1 MKSLES
7 LPSEAALR
15 RLVLARVAAGF
26 VVVVAVILAPPVADS
41 IATLNLTSSELGELI
56 DDAGVPSDLKAIDVA
71 DTTAAPVEPLS
82 TSY

>member
-15 RLVLARVAAGF
+15 RLVLARVAAGL

-41 IATLNLTSSELGELI
+41 IATLNLTSLEPGELI

>member
-15 RLVLARVAAGF
+15 RLVLARVAAGLI
-26 VVVVAVILAPPVADS
+26 VLVAIIVAPPVTDS
-41 IATLNLTSSELGELI
+41 IATLNLTASELAERMDDDGEPPAMRGSTV
-56 DDAGVPSDLKAIDVA
+56 DE
-71 DTTAAPVEPLS
+71 TQAAAVEPLS